1 MYVLK
6 NIFHNIF
13 LWAHTFNEERYMHPF
28 CPRLSISSFIYH
40 VPNMSQSL
48 YNTQETEMN

>member
-13 LWAHTFNEERYMHPF
+13 LWVLNLTETYIPSYPHFLI
-28 CPRLSISSFIYH
+28 LSYYLLRS
-40 VPNMSQSL
+40 
-48 YNTQETEMN
+48 